1 MIYTSIQFMP
11 KYITKIWKLTMLF
24 LRKNKWK
31 ASRLILE
38 FGCVDTIHAFVY
50 EGSLFDFRS
59 RSVSH
64 CMVVMYRKWWLSQ
77 SNTRVF
83 YLHKI
88 YIHTWMYKRIYK
100 LCWDLTVVFVL
111 LWLWFISERRY
122 SVQNLCVR
130 GNAIDVQTWSDK
142 NKCNGSIVFHSL
154 KYNSSKTN
162 LEHSCWLGHLF
173 LFDLIYL
180 LEVW

>member
-1 MIYTSIQFMP
+1 MLLFMKDLSLTFEVEAFLIVWLWCTENDDFHKVIQG
-11 KYITKIWKLTMLF
+11 Y
-24 LRKNKWK
+24 
-31 ASRLILE
+31 
-38 FGCVDTIHAFVY
+38 
-50 EGSLFDFRS
+50 
-59 RSVSH
+59 
-64 CMVVMYRKWWLSQ
+64 
-77 SNTRVF
+77 F

-173 LFDLIYL
+173 LFDLVYR